1 MQVAAARTPDENAIL
16 DVVDRTVKASSG

>member
-1 MQVAAARTPDENAIL
+1 VAAARTTDENAIL